1 MKISGNDFHGSIFLK
16 KVEPCLSVPYLSSA
30 STHPTPQ
37 RTQAQASYENVN

>member
-16 KVEPCLSVPYLSSA
+16 KVEPCLSAPYLSSV